1 MHVDASKSSQHS
13 AWQWQPQ
20 AAFILL
26 ISFYKGVADTWL
38 SGCNPRHVLP
48 DKVMQIYKK
57 WLAEADGSKRLVPC
71 LQDTEIPEG
80 FSCLQTLPGFSHRVP
95 INVHPFRRNLR
106 SYTKLQIKK
115 WFSMHLTDLIEH
127 KDRKDSNTS
136 CSKLPNHKIWLGE
149 GLPPSSKR
157 SSTRTLSIHS
167 VHITKFNIGDLGGGN
182 WATHSTDS
190 KFGHVW
196 PVAQESSCSL
206 KDARGWTRS
215 QNSRLAN
222 LKQTLQG
229 ANLSNLYRMS
239 TTTYT

>member
-1 MHVDASKSSQHS
+1 MYSSNSALAAHVSSLDCFRASALTLDGTTANAGIQCIQCCIHVEPLWLQLTSTHYVQSMQMHVNASKSSQHS

-26 ISFYKGVADTWL
+26 ISFYKGVADTWQ

-48 DKVMQIYKK
+48 DKVMQIYNAMAS

-80 FSCLQTLPGFSHRVP
+80 FSCLRTLPGFSHRVP

-149 GLPPSSKR
+149 GLPPNSKR
-157 SSTRTLSIHS
+157 SSTRTL
-167 VHITKFNIGDLGGGN
+167 
-182 WATHSTDS
+182 
-190 KFGHVW
+190 
-196 PVAQESSCSL
+196 
-206 KDARGWTRS
+206 
-215 QNSRLAN
+215 
-222 LKQTLQG
+222 
-229 ANLSNLYRMS
+229 
-239 TTTYT
+239 